1 MYSLIYIANK
11 TLLYP
16 IVARTEEMKRELQIG
31 LRKAEDLYTKA
42 DQTWIWSGFINYEIS
57 GKVFEAISIFFIE
70 KGQSTGKCLH

>member
-42 DQTWIWSGFINYEIS
+42 DQTWI
-57 GKVFEAISIFFIE
+57 
-70 KGQSTGKCLH
+70 